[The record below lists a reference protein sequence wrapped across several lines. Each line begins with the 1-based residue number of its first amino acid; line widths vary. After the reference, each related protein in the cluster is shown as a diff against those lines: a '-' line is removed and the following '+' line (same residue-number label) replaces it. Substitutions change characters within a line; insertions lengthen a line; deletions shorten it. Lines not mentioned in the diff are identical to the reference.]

1 MWIKVVGIGPGNR
14 MDLTFRAQQVLQE
27 AEVVL
32 GYRGYLERLGKMLE
46 GKVVHGFGMGEEL
59 RRCQESIRFARCG
72 QKVALVSGGDPGIY
86 GMAGLLLEVAIREQ
100 VVDAVEVVPG
110 LSAMNA
116 AAAVLGAPLG
126 NDFAVLSLSD
136 YLIGWERIA
145 TRLKALSQTDLVL
158 VLYNPGSSLRPHT
171 FMQAVEI
178 IKEHRSLHTPVG
190 VVREVSLPGEQVFLT
205 TLQAVAEYPVDM
217 RTIVMVGNAETYVAF
232 SRFITP
238 RGYRL

>member
-14 MDLTFRAQQVLQE
+14 MELTFRARQVLQE

-32 GYRGYLERLGKMLE
+32 GYRGYLERLGEMLE
-46 GKVVHGFGMGEEL
+46 GKVVQGFGMGEEL
-59 RRCQESIRFARCG
+59 RRCQESIRFARGG
-72 QKVALVSGGDPGIY
+72 QKVVLVSGGDPGIY
-86 GMAGLLLEVAIREQ
+86 GMAGLLLEVAIRER

-110 LSAMNA
+110 VSAMNA

-126 NDFAVLSLSD
+126 NDFAVISLSD
-136 YLIGWERIA
+136 YLVDWERIA
-145 TRLKALSQTDLVL
+145 ARLEALSQTDLVL
-158 VLYNPGSSLRPHT
+158 VLYNPGSSLRPHA
-171 FMQAVEI
+171 FPQAVEI
-178 IKEHRSLHTPVG
+178 IKAYRPPHTPVG

-217 RTIVMVGNAETYVAF
+217 RTIVMVGNGESYVAF
-232 SRFITP
+232 SRLITP